1 MISHLNYLHEK
12 IFELKQLEINN
23 LSEPTLFEYYSA
35 VFLTNHYNQPF
46 YLWKD
51 LSPLQ
56 KQNFNLPC
64 RDKGVDISNC
74 SFTILG
80 QSKYYSK
87 NSTVTY
93 GKLSTFLA
101 FDKLNPSIKNIDF
114 CLLRL
119 TESNIS
125 SEVSQMISYKT
136 LKDFPIEKD
145 VFMSYITSIPP
156 PVYPDKIII
165 EKQFRSYQQEADNS
179 IISSRLNN
187 KNCIISI
194 PTGGGKTHVT
204 IQYCKKTT
212 GCFLILVPTIILMNQ
227 WAEESIK
234 EGITSNSIYKIG
246 TGNNKTISTKNINKY
261 KLVICVYNSFIKI
274 PKTCIDVLASIFVDE
289 AHRIIKPNIY
299 KEEEEADS
307 KEEDES
313 YIKEIQKSIADNNK
327 FILLS
332 ATIDNCK
339 GFEYF
344 NYPIRSA
351 IDEGFLSD
359 YQLICPIFNEDPTN
373 KNIAEYI
380 IKKGEAHCIIYTN
393 SIEECERFTGVLN
406 SLLPNCA
413 RCVHSDMNNTQVILN
428 SYNKGEFRFLV
439 NVKILVEG
447 FDSPVSSSVLFL
459 HLSSSKT
466 FMIQCIGRILRLHPT
481 KKIANVYMPCSTE
494 ENTKD
499 IRSFIKQL
507 TEYDYK
513 FKEAAQEK
521 KIGTYINFE
530 ECIEE
535 KGSEKKN
542 DDENLY
548 GELKEDI
555 QHKYDIIYDS
565 LGVDF
570 RVNLLLEFVDQNNRT
585 PKCEEIYKGIKIGQF
600 WNSIKQG
607 NHNNL
612 YKLFLE
618 KNEIL
623 KIEYER
629 LIKNREGK
637 EVITPDQKCNLLIEF
652 VNQNNRSPKFEEIY
666 KETKIGHFFS
676 SIKQGLN
683 NNLYKLYLEKN
694 EILKIE
700 YERVKLLK
708 EEKKGKE
715 IITPEQKCNLL
726 LEFVSIE
733 NRQPAHIDIYKKV
746 KIGMFW
752 NNIKQRN
759 NNNLYMKYL
768 ETNVIL
774 RESYERVKKLKD
786 KEIITPEQKC
796 FMLLEFINV
805 EKRLPTQNE
814 IYKNVKLGKFWD

>member
-1 MISHLNYLHEK
+1 MSSHLNYLREK

-35 VFLTNHYNQPF
+35 VILTNNYNQPF
-46 YLWKD
+46 YIWKD
-51 LSPLQ
+51 LSPSQ

-119 TESNIS
+119 TESNTS

-145 VFMSYITSIPP
+145 VFMSYINSIPP
-156 PVYPDKIII
+156 PVYADKINI
-165 EKQFRSYQQEADNS
+165 EKQFRSYQQEAENT

-194 PTGGGKTHVT
+194 PTGGGKTHVS
-204 IQYCKKTT
+204 ISQVKKTT
-212 GCFLILVPTIILMNQ
+212 GVFLILVPTIILMNQ
-227 WAEESIK
+227 WAEEAIK
-234 EGITSNSIYKIG
+234 EEIACNSIYKIG
-246 TGNNKTISTKNINKY
+246 TGHNKTISAKNINKY

-299 KEEEEADS
+299 KEEEEPDS
-307 KEEDES
+307 KHEEDES
-313 YIKEIQKSIADNNK
+313 YVKEIQKSIFSNNK

-332 ATIDNCK
+332 ATIDNCN

-373 KNIAEYI
+373 RNIAEYI

-406 SLLPNCA
+406 SLLPKCA

-428 SYNKGEFRFLV
+428 SYNNGEFRFLV
-439 NVKILVEG
+439 NVRILVEG
-447 FDSPVSSSVLFL
+447 FNSPVSSSVLFL

-494 ENTKD
+494 DNTVD

-513 FKEAAQEK
+513 FKEASQDK

-530 ECIEE
+530 ELSVGGE
-535 KGSEKKN
+535 KEN
-542 DDENLY
+542 ENENLS

-555 QHKYDIIYDS
+555 QHKYDIIYNS
-565 LGVDF
+565 FGVDS
-570 RVNLLLEFVDQNNRT
+570 RVNLLLEFVNENNRIPTTKEIYKEVRLGRFWGSIKQGFNNNLYKQYLEKNELLREDYERFRKIREENKDKEVIT
-585 PKCEEIYKGIKIGQF
+585 PDHKCIILLEFVNENNRIPTTKEIYKGIKLGQF
-600 WNSIKQG
+600 WGSIKAGQS
-607 NHNNL
+607 NNL
-612 YKLFLE
+612 YKKYLE
-618 KNEIL
+618 QNEIL

-629 LIKNREGK
+629 FRKIRE
-637 EVITPDQKCNLLIEF
+637 
-652 VNQNNRSPKFEEIY
+652 
-666 KETKIGHFFS
+666 
-676 SIKQGLN
+676 
-683 NNLYKLYLEKN
+683 
-694 EILKIE
+694 
-700 YERVKLLK
+700 
-708 EEKKGKE
+708 
-715 IITPEQKCNLL
+715 
-726 LEFVSIE
+726 E
-733 NRQPAHIDIYKKV
+733 N
-746 KIGMFW
+746 
-752 NNIKQRN
+752 
-759 NNNLYMKYL
+759 
-768 ETNVIL
+768 
-774 RESYERVKKLKD
+774 KD
-786 KEIITPEQKC
+786 KE
-796 FMLLEFINV
+796 V
-805 EKRLPTQNE
+805 VR
-814 IYKNVKLGKFWD
+814 